1 MDLGLAGK
9 TAIVTGASKGIGL
22 AVTRAL
28 VDEGVSVVAA
38 ARSLTNDL
46 SQLSTQGKVHPVQVD
61 LATPDEPARLIDEA
75 VAANG
80 PPDVLVNNAGA
91 VRPRP
96 GGFLSLTD
104 DDWLWGLTISFL
116 AAVRTTRA
124 ALPHLLVLCH
134 SSVDG

>member
-46 SQLSTQGKVHPVQVD
+46 SQLST
-61 LATPDEPARLIDEA
+61 
-75 VAANG
+75 
-80 PPDVLVNNAGA
+80 
-91 VRPRP
+91 
-96 GGFLSLTD
+96 
-104 DDWLWGLTISFL
+104 
-116 AAVRTTRA
+116 
-124 ALPHLLVLCH
+124 
-134 SSVDG
+134 